1 MGMPSRHISPQS
13 FDDILSELGDDPAIA
28 DPHGIRK
35 PNGPKPAPVN
45 GPNHPQNQPKIAYSA
60 LPPELKKYA
69 LLAFLAI
76 AGAVLAAAF
85 FHHYDKAN
93 SSQISDFQSSEERIT
108 ELKKELNLLR
118 IEMLDMEDDLYQTI
132 DEIEVSIHSLIKKGA
147 STSSKPKSQSIP
159 YELELARWRYL
170 GTSRLGTSERVFL
183 HNGKTTLMFETGS
196 LVLGDWR
203 LANIHKDLVILTHP
217 IGKSISLKPSKAE

>member
-1 MGMPSRHISPQS
+1 MPSRHISPQS
-13 FDDILSELGDDPAIA
+13 FNDILSDLGDDPAIA

-35 PNGPKPAPVN
+35 PSGPKPAPVN
-45 GPNHPQNQPKIAYSA
+45 GPNHLQNQAKIAYLA

-69 LLAFLAI
+69 LLALLAI
-76 AGAVLAAAF
+76 AGVVLAAAF

-93 SSQISDFQSSEERIT
+93 SSQISDFQGSEERIT

-132 DEIEVSIHSLIKKGA
+132 DEIEVSVHSLIKKGA

-159 YELELARWRYL
+159 YELELAHWRHL

-203 LANIHKDLVILTHP
+203 IANIHKDLVILTHP

>member
-13 FDDILSELGDDPAIA
+13 FNDILSDLGDDPAIA

-35 PNGPKPAPVN
+35 PSGPKPAPVN
-45 GPNHPQNQPKIAYSA
+45 GPNHLQNQAKIAYLA

-69 LLAFLAI
+69 LLALLAI
-76 AGAVLAAAF
+76 AGVVLAAAF

-93 SSQISDFQSSEERIT
+93 SSQISDFQGSEERIT

-118 IEMLDMEDDLYQTI
+118 IEMLDIEDDLYQTI
-132 DEIEVSIHSLIKKGA
+132 DEIEVSVHSLIKKGA
-147 STSSKPKSQSIP
+147 KTSSKPKNQSIP
-159 YELELARWRYL
+159 YEPEIARWRYL
-170 GTSRLGTSERVFL
+170 GTSRLGASERVFL

-203 LANIHKDLVILTHP
+203 LASFNKDSAVLTHP
-217 IGKSISLKPSKAE
+217 IGKSISLKPSKTE

>member
-1 MGMPSRHISPQS
+1 MPSRHISPQS

-35 PNGPKPAPVN
+35 PNGPKPPPVN
-45 GPNHPQNQPKIAYSA
+45 GPNHPQNQPKIAHLA
-60 LPPELKKYA
+60 PPQELKKYA
-69 LLAFLAI
+69 LWVLLAI
-76 AGAVLAAAF
+76 AGASLAAAF

-93 SSQISDFQSSEERIT
+93 SSQISDLQGSEERIA

-118 IEMLDMEDDLYQTI
+118 IEILDIEDNLYQAI
-132 DEIEVSIHSLIKKGA
+132 DKIEVSVHSLIKKG
-147 STSSKPKSQSIP
+147 SGTSSKPKSQSIP

-170 GTSRLGTSERVFL
+170 GRSHLGASERIFL

-203 LANIHKDLVILTHP
+203 LASIHKDSAVLTHP
-217 IGKSISLKPSKAE
+217 IGKSISLKPSKTE